1 MIRTASASGNPKR
14 KPINEVL
21 SCLFLSVNHT
31 DVLLCV
37 KLVKQKLGL
46 FITLHII
53 NNFGSSTLLNGCE
66 LVKQVKQI
74 FWEPS
79 QIKITPVLTFT
90 LYFHFYLLPFNYSS
104 SKNLSLSFVILALL
118 LDTGVHAFLSLTQYF
133 SENFVQKLFS
143 KHLCKCKNI
152 QQKVRWLRSK

>member
-66 LVKQVKQI
+66 LVKQVK
-74 FWEPS
+74 
-79 QIKITPVLTFT
+79 
-90 LYFHFYLLPFNYSS
+90 
-104 SKNLSLSFVILALL
+104 
-118 LDTGVHAFLSLTQYF
+118 
-133 SENFVQKLFS
+133 
-143 KHLCKCKNI
+143 
-152 QQKVRWLRSK
+152 